1 MPHYARLCLALL
13 LSGTAMPVVAEEV
26 KLDDRVTLSL
36 QAENWVNTSTARV
49 VVQVDAAVA
58 GSNAGSMREAMQK
71 AVNDIVKTEWRLTG
85 FSRGTD
91 ATGLERWNA
100 SYEARVP
107 ESALGGIHDTVKKAS
122 KAGMQLTVGEIAF
135 DPTLAET
142 EAAQAK
148 LRADIYKQANDQL
161 AALNTAIPGR
171 QFRIGAI
178 DFVPS
183 QGMVPPPMPMMMARP
198 MMGRAVA
205 MSAASSGGMTEGTDM
220 AAEAPEMQRS
230 QKIAVQ
236 AQITF
241 NALPPVAGK

>member
-1 MPHYARLCLALL
+1 MPHFARLCLALL
-13 LSGTAMPVVAEEV
+13 LCGTALPAIAEDEA
-26 KLDDRVTLSL
+26 KPDDRVTLSL

-58 GSNAGSMREAMQK
+58 GSNAGTMREAMQK
-71 AVNDIVKTEWRLTG
+71 AVNDIVKAEWRLTG
-85 FSRGTD
+85 FARGAD

-122 KAGMQLTVGEIAF
+122 KAGMQLTVNEIAF

-161 AALNTAIPGR
+161 AALNAALPGR
-171 QFRIGAI
+171 QYRIGAI
-178 DFVPS
+178 DFMPS
-183 QGMVPPPMPMMMARP
+183 QGVMPSPVPMMMARP
-198 MMGRAVA
+198 MMGRAMA
-205 MSAASSGGMTEGTDM
+205 MSATAGGAPEADM
-220 AAEAPEMQRS
+220 AMEAPEMQRS

-236 AQITF
+236 AQVTF

>member
-1 MPHYARLCLALL
+1 MPIRARLCLALL
-13 LSGTAMPVVAEEV
+13 LCGVAMPALADEA
-26 KLDDRVTLSL
+26 KPDDRVTLNL
-36 QAENWVNTSTARV
+36 QAENWVTTSTARV
-49 VVQVDAAVA
+49 VLQVDAAVA

-71 AVNDIVKTEWRLTG
+71 AVEAVVKADWRLTG
-85 FSRGTD
+85 FSRNSD

-148 LRADIYKQANDQL
+148 LRNDIYKQANDQL
-161 AALNTAIPGR
+161 TALNTAIPGR
-171 QFRIGAI
+171 QYRIGAI
-178 DFVPS
+178 DFMPS
-183 QGMVPPPMPMMMARP
+183 QGIVPAMPMMMARP
-198 MMGRAVA
+198 MMGRVAA
-205 MSAASSGGMTEGTDM
+205 MSAGSSGMAESTDM

-236 AQITF
+236 AQVTF

>member
-1 MPHYARLCLALL
+1 MPIRTRLCLALL
-13 LSGTAMPVVAEEV
+13 LCGVAMPALAEEA
-26 KLDDRVTLSL
+26 KPDDRVTLSL
-36 QAENWVNTSTARV
+36 QAENWVTTSTARV

-58 GSNAGSMREAMQK
+58 GSGAGSMREAMQK
-71 AVNDIVKTEWRLTG
+71 AVEGVVKAEWRLTG
-85 FSRGTD
+85 FSRGND

-122 KAGMQLTVGEIAF
+122 KAGMQLTVSEIAF

-148 LRADIYKQANDQL
+148 LRTDIYKQANDQL
-161 AALNTAIPGR
+161 TALNTAIPGR
-171 QFRIGAI
+171 QYRIGAI
-178 DFVPS
+178 DFMP
-183 QGMVPPPMPMMMARP
+183 QGIMPPMPVMMARP
-198 MMGRAVA
+198 MMGRVA
-205 MSAASSGGMTEGTDM
+205 TMAAGSSGMAEADM
-220 AAEAPEMQRS
+220 AVSAPEMQRS

-236 AQITF
+236 AQVTF

>member
-1 MPHYARLCLALL
+1 MPTYARLCLALL
-13 LSGTAMPVVAEEV
+13 LCGTSMPAMADEET
-26 KLDDRVTLSL
+26 KPDDRVTLSL
-36 QAENWVNTSTARV
+36 QAENWVSTSTARV
-49 VVQVDAAVA
+49 VLQVDAAVA
-58 GSNAGSMREAMQK
+58 GANAGTMRDAMQK
-71 AVNDIVKTEWRLTG
+71 AVEGVVKAEWRLTG
-85 FSRGTD
+85 FARSAD

-148 LRADIYKQANDQL
+148 LRTDIYKQANDQL
-161 AALNTAIPGR
+161 AALNAAIPNR
-171 QFRIGAI
+171 QYRIGAI
-178 DFVPS
+178 DFIPS

-198 MMGRAVA
+198 MMGRAMA
-205 MSAASSGGMTEGTDM
+205 MSAAGSSGAMEADV

-236 AQITF
+236 AQVTF

>member
-1 MPHYARLCLALL
+1 MPTRARLCLALL
-13 LSGTAMPVVAEEV
+13 LCGVAMPALAEEA
-26 KLDDRVTLSL
+26 KPDDRVTLSL
-36 QAENWVNTSTARV
+36 QAENWVTTSTARV
-49 VVQVDAAVA
+49 VLQVDAAVA
-58 GSNAGSMREAMQK
+58 GSSAGSMREAMQK
-71 AVNDIVKTEWRLTG
+71 AVEGVVKAEWRLTG
-85 FSRGTD
+85 FSRSSD

-148 LRADIYKQANDQL
+148 LRTDIYKQANDQL
-161 AALNTAIPGR
+161 TTLNTAIPGR
-171 QFRIGAI
+171 QYRIGAI
-178 DFVPS
+178 DFMP
-183 QGMVPPPMPMMMARP
+183 QGVMPPMPVMMARP
-198 MMGRAVA
+198 MMGRVA
-205 MSAASSGGMTEGTDM
+205 TMAAGSSGMAEADM
-220 AAEAPEMQRS
+220 VAEAPEMQRS

-236 AQITF
+236 AQVTF